1 MRSFHFALRIIV
13 AGLLLATSLGGPGA
27 AVESRDEPP
36 LVPWSVARSLAE
48 EISGG
53 AARRTVQELTLH
65 HRMRGSRG
73 FAAAAGLIR
82 AALEEAGLEGV
93 EILSLPADGTIMY
106 GTQRSRPAWDA
117 EFGELWELIQS
128 QGPDVESWAPS
139 RRVASWASSPIGLA
153 QDSASGLA
161 EADLVDVGAGSAEKD
176 YEGKEVKGML
186 VLTSEQPGSV
196 ARLAVE
202 ARGAAGVVSYAQNQK
217 TAWWKE
223 DGSLVRWGHMESFP
237 APAGFG
243 FMISL
248 DQARAWKERMARGER
263 VRLRAVVEAGA
274 HPGAYL
280 IPTAVIPGNDPAL
293 REREIVF
300 SCHLDH
306 PSPGANDNAS
316 GCATILEVARSLAR
330 LSGAGVLPPPRR
342 TIRFVWPA
350 EIEGTIA
357 LLNARPGQ
365 AARTD
370 AVIHMDMVGGNPSI
384 TKAVFHVTRS
394 PASMPSFTDDVAE
407 AIGRFVN
414 RETSKFAGG
423 KETDF
428 PLVDPEGG
436 REALL
441 AEMAP
446 FSMGSDHQVWTEG
459 SFRVPAIYLNDWPDR
474 YIHTNKDV
482 VDNIDATKLKRAAFI
497 GAACGWY
504 LSRLT
509 SDEVPALWEVMRR
522 HVLERRAAAHE
533 RAERA
538 ESAAGSSGG
547 EGGNLLR
554 FHSVRER
561 QAFESISRF
570 APIPDDLKRDAD
582 RLFGMLASLLPAT
595 YSMALPLAI
604 DDQAR
609 VIYVRRPEPKGPMH
623 GFGYSYI
630 DARVK
635 ELGLET
641 PKLGDH
647 RGVWGGGGEYAYL
660 ALNLVDGR
668 RSVQA
673 IRNDLS
679 AIYGPVPLDLVQE
692 YLETLAKI
700 GVLELR

>member
-1 MRSFHFALRIIV
+1 LSILL
-13 AGLLLATSLGGPGA
+13 AGLQLASSLVEAGA
-27 AVESRDEPP
+27 ATAARDEPP
-36 LVPWSVARSLAE
+36 LVPWAVARSLAE
-48 EISGG
+48 EISGA

-82 AALEEAGLEGV
+82 SALEEAGLEGV

-117 EFGELWELIQS
+117 EFAELWELLPS
-128 QGPDVESWAPS
+128 PDSNGESWAPS

-153 QDSASGLA
+153 QDSASGLV
-161 EADLVDVGAGSAEKD
+161 EADLVDVGAGSTEKD
-176 YEGKEVKGML
+176 YEGKEVRGML
-186 VLTSEQPGSV
+186 VLTSEQPGAV

-223 DGSLVRWGHMESFP
+223 DGSLVRWGHMETFP
-237 APAGFG
+237 APAGFA

-248 DQARAWKERMARGER
+248 DQARAWKERISRGER

-280 IPTAVIPGNDPAL
+280 IPTAVIPGSDPAL
-293 REREIVF
+293 RDREIVF

-316 GCATILEVARSLAR
+316 GCAAILEVARSLAR
-330 LSGAGVLPPPRR
+330 LIGAGVVPPPRR

-357 LLNARPGQ
+357 LLNARPEL
-365 AARTD
+365 AARAD
-370 AVIHMDMVGGNPSI
+370 AVIHMDMVGGDPAI

-394 PASMPSFTDDVAE
+394 PASLPAFAGDVAE
-407 AIGRFVN
+407 ALGRFVN
-414 RETSKFAGG
+414 RQTSAWAGG
-423 KETDF
+423 TEVDF

-459 SFRVPAIYLNDWPDR
+459 SFRVSAVYLNDWPDR
-474 YIHTNKDV
+474 YIHTHKDV
-482 VDNIDATKLKRAAFI
+482 VGNIDPTKLERAAFI

-509 SDEVPALWEVMRR
+509 TEELPALWAVMRR
-522 HVLERRAAAHE
+522 HAMERRAAAIE
-533 RAERA
+533 RSARAEAR
-538 ESAAGSSGG
+538 EAGAGA
-547 EGGNLLR
+547 NLLR
-554 FHSVRER
+554 FQSSWER
-561 QAFESISRF
+561 QAFESIGRF
-570 APIPDDLKRDAD
+570 ASIPDALRREAEAFYGSLDSLAPGLPPGSAPPAAD
-582 RLFGMLASLLPAT
+582 PGGALL
-595 YSMALPLAI
+595 YG
-604 DDQAR
+604 
-609 VIYVRRPEPKGPMH
+609 RRAQPKGPMH
-623 GFGYSYI
+623 GFGYSYL

-635 ELGLET
+635 ELGLEA
-641 PKLGDH
+641 PRLSDYQGL
-647 RGVWGGGGEYAYL
+647 WGGGGEYVYE

-673 IRNDLS
+673 IRDDLS
-679 AIYGPVPLDLVQE
+679 AIYGPVPLDLVSE

-700 GVLELR
+700 GVLEVR